1 MDLTAS
7 EILAARD
14 PQLVFGSDTT
24 AGFRIL
30 AKKWH
35 PDINNDP
42 LAGQVMAKLQELR
55 NLATG
60 SAPCHEIKM
69 PGGRAEWHFKTV
81 KIVSENTPGA
91 IPAAV
96 KLMAELRKTGDP
108 LAKRVPVVLESTDDS
123 YTIEKK
129 PEDVPFAHIFH
140 KYPSGVPAV
149 HVAWI
154 ASRLYETAAH
164 LHSWAGVVQLGLLPE
179 SLMLSIESHGVT
191 AMDWRFSL
199 KQGERVRVI
208 PGALRHLVPT
218 DKKATSTTDL
228 KAINELMIQL
238 LGDPSGIGNKLL
250 LKKDIDRRFLDWFR
264 AEPMAD
270 PVEYYKAY
278 RKRLEDVFG
287 PPKYHRLTW

>member
-14 PQLVFGSDTT
+14 PQVVFGSDTN
-24 AGFRIL
+24 AGFRQL

-35 PDINNDP
+35 PDINKDP

-55 NLATG
+55 DLTSG
-60 SAPCHEIKM
+60 KPCHTLTI
-69 PGGRAEWHFKTV
+69 PSGTAEWSFKQV
-81 KIVSENTPGA
+81 RIVSENTPGV

-96 KLMAELRKTGDP
+96 KLMSELRGSSES
-108 LAKRVPVVLESTDDS
+108 LLKRVPAVLSSTEGS

-129 PEDVPFAHIFH
+129 PEDVPFAHVFH
-140 KYPSGVPAV
+140 KYPSGLPSV

-154 ASRLYETAAH
+154 ASRLYETVAH

-208 PGALRHLVPT
+208 PGALRHLIPT
-218 DKKATSTTDL
+218 DKKATPTTDL

-287 PPKYHRLTW
+287 PPAYHRLTW